1 MYEKAFFKENEN
13 KWKNGEIQEHEHVT
27 RELQTLYITHLVVA
41 ATAIYHFFVASTSP
55 AKYYSRRRLCLWL
68 FSVETLWV
76 AWEKLFLE
84 VLDNNDNNN
93 SNNINNDNNNNKSN
107 NSNNNNN
114 DNNDNNNKD
123 LLASSIFAMALRPIA
138 KKNYKNEQKC

>member
-1 MYEKAFFKENEN
+1 MKKMGRFRNMNAWLESCK
-13 KWKNGEIQEHEHVT
+13 
-27 RELQTLYITHLVVA
+27 LYIFA
-41 ATAIYHFFVASTSP
+41 NFIYYTFGWWLLLLYTIFFVASTSL
-55 AKYYSRRRLCLWL
+55 AKYYSRRRLFSWL

-84 VLDNNDNNN
+84 VLDNNDSNN

-123 LLASSIFAMALRPIA
+123 LLASSIFTVALRPIA